1 MWKSVLVRKQEL
13 TVETWGDGKCLFFL
27 AFSLL
32 GSHPAWPL
40 PGSSASVAM
49 DSPEYRHP
57 DFSSNL
63 EGFPKIGCLLSLLPH
78 PPVGLITF
86 LIPWFPS
93 PISPSPTVETSLCYN
108 FACPG
113 DCISS
118 QTHRFLLCVLGPFC
132 FWVSWNMSGK
142 IRERWLY
149 ILKNPT
155 GAKHP
160 KQIFLFVG
168 CFYSKH
174 FVISFPGVSDSKESA
189 CNAGDPDSIS
199 GRSPGERNGN
209 PFQYSCLENL
219 MDRGAWWATVHRVAK
234 SWMWLS
240 D

>member
-1 MWKSVLVRKQEL
+1 MPVFLGFFSAGLPSCLTPPWKLSKR
-13 TVETWGDGKCLFFL
+13 
-27 AFSLL
+27 
-32 GSHPAWPL
+32 GS
-40 PGSSASVAM
+40 GG
-49 DSPEYRHP
+49 SPEYCHP

-78 PPVGLITF
+78 PPVGLITS
-86 LIPWFPS
+86 LIPWFSS
-93 PISPSPTVETSLCYN
+93 PIFPSPTVETSLCYN

-160 KQIFLFVG
+160 KQILL
-168 CFYSKH
+168 C
-174 FVISFPGVSDSKESA
+174 
-189 CNAGDPDSIS
+189 
-199 GRSPGERNGN
+199 
-209 PFQYSCLENL
+209 
-219 MDRGAWWATVHRVAK
+219 
-234 SWMWLS
+234 SWTAFIANTL
-240 D
+240 